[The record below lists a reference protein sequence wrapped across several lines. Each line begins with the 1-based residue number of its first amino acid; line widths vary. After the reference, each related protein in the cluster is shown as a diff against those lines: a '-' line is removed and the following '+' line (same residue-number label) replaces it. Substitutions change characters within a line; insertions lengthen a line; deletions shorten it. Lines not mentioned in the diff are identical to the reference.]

1 MPQKC
6 TEYIEGHFPGSP
18 KGIISPRK
26 RPLYL
31 LRTLTTE
38 YTMYR
43 IHHLL
48 TASQRAIRPK
58 GWAAPIPA
66 MTSRRLRT
74 SVQPQTSQWGQ
85 PGENRAGV
93 RYHEGISLCP
103 SDTFPGAALRN
114 RGARQIRLRTKIR
127 YNTFQKIAFSLARLL
142 ESILMIDAT
151 EIGVLFPI
159 SAGVS

>member
-1 MPQKC
+1 M
-6 TEYIEGHFPGSP
+6 TALE
-18 KGIISPRK
+18 
-26 RPLYL
+26 RPSVSLADIDN
-31 LRTLTTE
+31 
-38 YTMYR
+38 R
-43 IHHLL
+43 IHSVSDTSLPNCKPQGTPDKR
-48 TASQRAIRPK
+48 TATVNGHAQREQ
-58 GWAAPIPA
+58 
-66 MTSRRLRT
+66 RT

-103 SDTFPGAALRN
+103 SDTFPGAALRS